1 MECVPQALKAN
12 NSHPP
17 TDGGAALDAAHRL
30 ADALRSGGW
39 LEPVAIDGLPLEAS
53 EHALADL
60 QASGSRHYALDQVAY
75 ERRTLLFG
83 GPYLMALTGV
93 ASAIGNRRSRQA
105 AERAAAP
112 QWHPLGLLRVVVTSQ
127 RLLVWFEN
135 AWWSVW
141 YSAITDIRPD
151 PANECLDLYFAC
163 DAPYRL
169 AGPQVAVL
177 VAMLVHGSARE
188 TLALP

>member
-1 MECVPQALKAN
+1 MEQALQGN

-17 TDGGAALDAAHRL
+17 PDGGAGLDAAHRL

-53 EHALADL
+53 EHAFADL
-60 QASGSRHYALDQVAY
+60 QAIGSRHYALDQVAY

-127 RLLVWFEN
+127 RLLVRFEN

-141 YSAITDIRPD
+141 YSAITDIRPG
-151 PANECLDLYFAC
+151 PANECLDLYFAG

-169 AGPQVAVL
+169 VGPQVPVL